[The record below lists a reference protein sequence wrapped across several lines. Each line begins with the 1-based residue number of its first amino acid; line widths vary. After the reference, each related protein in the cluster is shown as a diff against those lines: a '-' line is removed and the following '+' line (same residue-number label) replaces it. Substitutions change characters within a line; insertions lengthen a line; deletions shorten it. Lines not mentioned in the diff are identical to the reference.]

1 MEVVMCGR
9 FARTADV
16 EEIQQAFAVTVIES
30 KPAISYNVA
39 PTQPVAVVVQY
50 EGQNVLTQMVW
61 GLIPVWAKEV
71 SIGAKMIN
79 ARAETLAEKASFKR
93 PLKHQRCLVV
103 ANGFYEWQKV
113 GAQKTPLYIQLKSDE
128 PFGLAGLYDRWT
140 SPEGLTITSCAII
153 TTTPNKM
160 MEPIHD
166 RMPVILPPNKYATWL
181 DPTNQNLEALTK
193 LLQPYPATKMKAYAV
208 STLVN
213 SPRNNTRECITP
225 V

>member
-1 MEVVMCGR
+1 MCGR

-16 EEIQQAFAVTVIES
+16 EEIQQAFAVTAIEA
-30 KPAISYNVA
+30 KPVASYNVA

-61 GLIPVWAKEV
+61 GLIPVWAKDV
-71 SIGAKMIN
+71 SIGSKMIN

-93 PLKHQRCLVV
+93 PLKNQRCLVV

-113 GAQKTPLYIQLKSDE
+113 GAKKVPMYIHLKSDE
-128 PFGLAGLYDRWT
+128 PLGLAGLYDRWT
-140 SPEGLTITSCAII
+140 SPAGLTITSCTII
-153 TTTPNKM
+153 TTTPNKL

-166 RMPVILPPNKYATWL
+166 RMPVIMPPNKYAQWL

-193 LLQPYPATKMKAYAV
+193 LLLPYPASKLEAYAV
-208 STLVN
+208 ATLVN
-213 SPRNNTRECITP
+213 SPRNNVRECLVP
-225 V
+225 VTQ